1 MNCCGS
7 IQYSF
12 VLPYRDP
19 NKGTHP
25 GSRMNVKLDS
35 SAPHIHPA
43 LEWHVMAPNEN
54 NLILYKS
61 ADGDVEV
68 GIRRWPQRNETFFC
82 ESDCLCYFQRGRGV
96 FRGDTG
102 ESIALAAGTAVHFKQ
117 GWRGMLEPS
126 EPLEASYMTCA
137 GGPSDRTPVMRD
149 VLAAAPLKDW
159 GAIPTMNE
167 GTSLTAGILLSREP
181 NGRAESGIWT
191 CTPGLWQCEVTS
203 DEYCH
208 FLDGSCT
215 YTHESGETIEIEP
228 DTLAFF
234 PRGWKGPCNV
244 RRTMRKVYMI
254 R

>member
-1 MNCCGS
+1 MK
-7 IQYSF
+7 
-12 VLPYRDP
+12 VR
-19 NKGTHP
+19 
-25 GSRMNVKLDS
+25 LDS

-43 LEWHVMAPNEN
+43 IEWRTMAPNEGY
-54 NLILYKS
+54 LTLYKS
-61 ADGDVEV
+61 SDGAVEV
-68 GIRRWPQRNETFFC
+68 GIRRWPQGSNDFFC
-82 ESDCLCYFQRGRGV
+82 ASDILCYFLRGRGV
-96 FRGDTG
+96 FRRDTG
-102 ESIALAAGTAVHFKQ
+102 ESVEVTPETAVHFK
-117 GWRGMLEPS
+117 GWRGTLASS
-126 EPLEASYMTCA
+126 EPLEASYMTCD
-137 GGPSDRTPVMRD
+137 GGPADRTPVLRD
-149 VLAAAPLKDW
+149 VLTAAPLKDW
-159 GAIPTMNE
+159 GPIPTMIE
-167 GTSLTAGILLSREP
+167 GTSFTAGILLSREP

-244 RRTMRKVYMI
+244 RRTMCKVYMI